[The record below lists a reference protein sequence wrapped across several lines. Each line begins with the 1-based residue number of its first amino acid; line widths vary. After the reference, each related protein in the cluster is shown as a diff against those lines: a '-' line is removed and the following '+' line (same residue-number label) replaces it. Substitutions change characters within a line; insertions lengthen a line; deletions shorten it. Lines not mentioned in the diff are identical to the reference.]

1 MAEHESERPG
11 LEQVITLP
19 RLSQLPWPGQIHP
32 ETDSLIDHTSQ
43 WALAT
48 GLADEDAVMRL
59 RRGGIMHAGPR
70 LAPRAPV
77 SAARLVCDWTAWL
90 IVIDDAFDDEGSD
103 LGRNPDLARAAI
115 EDVIS
120 SFRGQKPVRA
130 ASSPAHIRGISASAA
145 DLGSRFRE
153 LSPSPDWLPRFLRHA
168 EAHIWSKVSEA
179 EHRAADTFLDV
190 AAYVSLRRVTSAA
203 YTYTYL
209 AEMAAQAVIPGDVRA
224 SQAWEQMLDAAADVW
239 LAIQDICSAAKEVSA
254 GDARLNLAPVMA
266 RCAGTSLQQ
275 GVDDAYQW
283 AIRRSADLAE
293 QREQV
298 EALTRRLGPGHIAKA
313 DMMRYL
319 DALGLLL
326 GGHRDWNF
334 IDNPRYSQ
342 VISSST

>member
-1 MAEHESERPG
+1 VIVAVHETERPG

-19 RLSQLPWPGQIHP
+19 RLSQLPWPGEIHAD
-32 ETDSLIDHTSQ
+32 TDSLIEHTCQ
-43 WALAT
+43 WALAE

-70 LAPRAPV
+70 LAPRSPAPV
-77 SAARLVCDWTAWL
+77 ARLVCDWTAWL
-90 IVIDDAFDDEGSD
+90 IVIDDVFDDEGSE
-103 LGRNPDLARAAI
+103 LGRDPELARAAI
-115 EDVIS
+115 QDVIG
-120 SFRGQKPVRA
+120 SFRGEQPVRTA
-130 ASSPAHIRGISASAA
+130 GFPAEMTGVSASAA
-145 DLGSRFRE
+145 DLGRRFRE
-153 LSPSPDWLPRFLRHA
+153 QSPSPDWLPLFLGHA

-179 EHRAADTFLDV
+179 ENRAAGTFLDV
-190 AAYVSLRRVTSAA
+190 EGYVALRRISSAA

-209 AEMAAQAVIPGDVRA
+209 AEMAAQVTIPGDVRA
-224 SQAWEQMLDAAADVW
+224 SGAWGQMLDAAADVW

-254 GDARLNLAPVMA
+254 GDAGLNLAGVMA

-283 AIRRSADLAE
+283 AIRRSTELTDE
-293 QREQV
+293 QGKV
-298 EALTRRLGPGHIAKA
+298 AALTRDA
-313 DMMRYL
+313 DQGDMTRYL

-342 VISSST
+342 VISST